1 MRSVGDESWRLT
13 VDDKSDL
20 LHTALYVR
28 DSCRLD
34 VPDDPSVPQPLDGDV
49 SDHSAVHGPGV
60 RLVAGAQWLSWW
72 RRILFFEAAEAL
84 GTLEL
89 PEGPFGRSDANAI
102 VRGHLFDWPEL
113 EALASWP
120 ELGRAAQASRDDAV
134 LWCGERSRRLAT
146 RDPRSRGLSHL
157 PIATIVQGVVQ
168 RAGVSP
174 GRVRA
179 AVSILGVRGDWS
191 AVPVPGLLLCSAS
204 LAADAQ
210 KLAPLVEFAFVSG
223 VDAQEVAL
231 PAQERKRRPLPP
243 SVIPEPLVLW
253 ERAGTSLTCERVIPY
268 HDGFEIEIGR
278 HGLGPPTTPGSTAA
292 PRRRPHRQFAGLQVN
307 LRYADGREELLDD
320 VERDDREGPI
330 TVVTFGRR
338 GSGDD
343 TLWLWVMPLPP
354 PGEVQLTVEWPNFG
368 IEPVSVWFDGATIRP
383 GEAA

>member
-1 MRSVGDESWRLT
+1 VRSVGDESWRLT
-13 VDDKSDL
+13 VGDTSDL

-34 VPDDPSVPQPLDGDV
+34 VPDDPSVPPPLDGDV
-49 SDHSAVHGPGV
+49 SDHSAVLEPGV
-60 RLVAGAQWLSWW
+60 RVVAGAQWLSWW
-72 RRILFFEAAEAL
+72 RQILVFEAAEGL
-84 GTLEL
+84 GTLEV
-89 PEGPFGRSDANAI
+89 PEGPFARADAILI
-102 VRGHLFDWPEL
+102 VHEHLFDWPEL

-120 ELGRAAQASRDDAV
+120 ELGRAAKASRDDAV
-134 LWCGERSRRLAT
+134 RWCSERGRRLAA

-157 PIATIVQGVVQ
+157 PIAAIVQGVVQ

-191 AVPVPGLLLCSAS
+191 ALPVPGLLLCSAS

-210 KLAPLVEFAFVSG
+210 KLAPLVESAFVSG
-223 VDAQEVAL
+223 IDAQEVAL
-231 PAQERKRRPLPP
+231 PAQERKQRPLPP

-253 ERAGTSLTCERVIPY
+253 ERTGASFTCERVIPY
-268 HDGFEIEIGR
+268 HDGFEIELRR
-278 HGLGPPTTPGSTAA
+278 HSLGPPTTPDSTA
-292 PRRRPHRQFAGLQVN
+292 PRRRPNHQFAGLEVS

-320 VERDDREGPI
+320 VERDDREGSI

-354 PGEVQLTVEWPNFG
+354 PGEVRLTVEWRNFG
-368 IEPVSVWFDGATIRP
+368 VEPVSVSFDGATIRP
-383 GEAA
+383 GAAA

>member
-1 MRSVGDESWRLT
+1 MRRAGDESWRLAVGDT
-13 VDDKSDL
+13 SDL

-49 SDHSAVHGPGV
+49 SDHSAVFEPGV

-72 RRILFFEAAEAL
+72 RKILVFEAAEAL

-89 PEGPFGRSDANAI
+89 PEGPVGHSDATAI
-102 VRGHLFDWPEL
+102 VHELLFDWPEL
-113 EALASWP
+113 EALAPWP
-120 ELGRAAQASRDDAV
+120 ELRRAAQASRDDAV
-134 LWCGERSRRLAT
+134 RWCGERSRRLAA

-157 PIATIVQGVVQ
+157 PIAAIVLRVVK

-179 AVSILGVRGDWS
+179 GVSILGVRGDWS

-210 KLAPLVEFAFVSG
+210 KLAPLVESAFVSG
-223 VDAQEVAL
+223 IDAQVVPL
-231 PAQERKRRPLPP
+231 PNRERKRRPLPP
-243 SVIPEPLVLW
+243 SVIPAPLALW
-253 ERAGTSLTCERVIPY
+253 ETAEASLTCERVIPY
-268 HDGFEIEIGR
+268 HDGFEIELRR
-278 HGLGPPTTPGSTAA
+278 HGLGPPTTPDSTA
-292 PRRRPHRQFAGLQVN
+292 PRRRPNRQFAGLQVS

-320 VERDDREGPI
+320 VERDDREGSI

-354 PGEVQLTVEWPNFG
+354 PGEVRLTVEWRNFG
-368 IEPVSVWFDGATIRP
+368 VEPVSVSFDGATIRP
-383 GEAA
+383 GAAA